1 MSNKQQTIALH
12 RLTAWKGNVRKT
24 GPKEGLEELVA
35 SISAHGLLQSLIVR
49 ETPDGNFAV
58 VAGRRRLMALKLLAK
73 TGKLAP
79 DFPVPCHV
87 VAGEADASEISLAEN
102 VVRVAMHPADQFEA
116 FRTVIDNG
124 ATVAYVAARFGVS
137 EDMVEKRLKLGRPH
151 PSFSRPTARTIS
163 VSNRRRLSRCPT
175 TMRRR
180 KPSMPGDAD
189 DHLPAA
195 LPQLSPHRRD
205 PDRHALVALRPGGR
219 TIVKG

>member
-1 MSNKQQTIALH
+1 MSQDGP
-12 RLTAWKGNVRKT
+12 RRKAS
-24 GPKEGLEELVA
+24 KELVA

-137 EDMVEKRLKLGRPH
+137 EDMVEKRLKLG
-151 PSFSRPTARTIS
+151 
-163 VSNRRRLSRCPT
+163 
-175 TMRRR
+175 
-180 KPSMPGDAD
+180 
-189 DHLPAA
+189 
-195 LPQLSPHRRD
+195 QLSPVILAAHRSD
-205 PDRHALVALRPGGR
+205 DLSLEQAQAFALSDDHAAQEAVYAG
-219 TIVKG
+219 